1 MCRCSANLTRNMR
14 QQQETKYLQRR
25 NKVQHNSPMVLIYVL
40 SILSN
45 IYLHDIT
52 YFVLWT
58 LIYIR
63 KKSQIFNNIIIQ
75 SLQSV
80 WFQFFPNAA
89 LPLCL
94 WRWTAATLS
103 HGLIC
108 LRLVVYKAAGKDGPS
123 WDNGSVGCRA
133 EQMQVSWSKIKA
145 AAERPSCCSQWEP
158 TVDNQQSC
166 RKTIVA
172 ACFQPWFQQLFSVNK
187 NLLNSVSTNC
197 SAPHGRQAQLERNI
211 TFRKSRDAYFFESL
225 RVDANDANANI
236 TVR

>member
-25 NKVQHNSPMVLIYVL
+25 NKVQIFFSNPPPQKKKHISPMVFIYVL

-63 KKSQIFNNIIIQ
+63 KKSQIFNNNIMQ

-103 HGLIC
+103 HALIC

-145 AAERPSCCSQWEP
+145 AAERPSCCSQWR
-158 TVDNQQSC
+158 T
-166 RKTIVA
+166 
-172 ACFQPWFQQLFSVNK
+172 
-187 NLLNSVSTNC
+187 
-197 SAPHGRQAQLERNI
+197 HGG
-211 TFRKSRDAYFFESL
+211 
-225 RVDANDANANI
+225 
-236 TVR
+236 